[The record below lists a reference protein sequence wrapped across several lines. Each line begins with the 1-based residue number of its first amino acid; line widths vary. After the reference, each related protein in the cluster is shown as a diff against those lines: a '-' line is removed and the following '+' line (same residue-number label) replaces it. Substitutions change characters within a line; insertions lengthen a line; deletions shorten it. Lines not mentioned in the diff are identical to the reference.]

1 MSLLRVVLLC
11 SVLVVVAADG
21 KVVGGKVMQEGQ
33 ELDSE
38 QTSALPDTSGEQHST
53 AQPCV
58 VKGWSVV
65 VS

>member
-11 SVLVVVAADG
+11 SVLVMVAADG

-38 QTSALPDTSGEQHST
+38 QTSALPDTSGE
-53 AQPCV
+53 
-58 VKGWSVV
+58 
-65 VS
+65 